1 VDGFLNVLK
10 PPGMTSHDVVGRLRR
25 LTDQQRIGHTGTLDP
40 DVPGVLAVGLGQAV
54 RLNEY
59 LLDADKAYR
68 GELTLGLAT
77 DTADATGEVTA
88 TGDASTIGADALQAV
103 LADFVGTYD
112 QMPPMVSAVQVKGR
126 RLYDLARTGQEVE
139 RPVKRVTIHRL
150 EMVAFW
156 PGERPRALFDVV
168 CSKGTYVRTLCEDIG
183 RRLGVPA
190 HMSHLIRTR
199 SGPFRLTEATTLQ
212 ELATMP
218 VLPLLPLL
226 AALPDLPTLTI
237 DDQQALAVKSGIM
250 PEWAWF
256 HRSADDTG
264 MPELPSFAG
273 LVADDGRL
281 LALVERAADGRRPY
295 RYAKVLSHGE

>member
-1 VDGFLNVLK
+1 MDGFLNVLK

-25 LTDQQRIGHTGTLDP
+25 LAGQQRIGHTGTLDP

-68 GELTLGLAT
+68 GELTLGIAT

-88 TGDASTIGADALQAV
+88 IGDASMIGAEALVAA
-103 LADFVGTYD
+103 LAGFVGPYE
-112 QMPPMVSAVQVKGR
+112 QVPPMVSAVQVKGR

-139 RPVKRVTIHRL
+139 RPTKRVTIHRL

-199 SGPFRLTEATTLQ
+199 SGPFCLAEATTLQ

-237 DDQQALAVKSGIM
+237 DDQQALAVKSGIV

-256 HRSADDTG
+256 HRSANETG
-264 MPELPSFAG
+264 RPELPSFAG
-273 LVADDGRL
+273 LVANDGRL
-281 LALVERAADGRRPY
+281 LALVERASDVRHPY
-295 RYAKVLSHGE
+295 HYAKVLSHGE